1 VASFRD
7 RINPEAIRFPGDL
20 RIKILIVIG
29 LAADFVCVLVA
40 AHGAESIGKNTF
52 EAVVITIA
60 VAFKLFC
67 WPAEIV
73 ADQFGIHSNGR
84 VPGSRI
90 QIPWNEL
97 GAIRP
102 STQVRGFGP
111 LALGLRNDTI
121 EVVSMDGNSVIVH
134 TPCHPDRDRLLREP
148 HLRGV
153 TVDTSALT

>member
-1 VASFRD
+1 MS
-7 RINPEAIRFPGDL
+7 G
-20 RIKILIVIG
+20 LIVDA
-29 LAADFVCVLVA
+29 LCVFVA
-40 AHGAESIGKNTF
+40 AHGSESIWKDAF
-52 EAVVITIA
+52 EAAVITIA
-60 VAFKLFC
+60 VGFKLFH

-73 ADQFGIHSNGR
+73 ADQFGLHSNGR
-84 VPGSRI
+84 IPGRKCH
-90 QIPWNEL
+90 IPWNQL

-121 EVVSMDGNSVIVH
+121 ELVSKDGNSVIVH

-153 TVDTSALT
+153 TVDISALT